1 MVCTALQAERVQTE
15 IITEEVL
22 WMLRKQKLLAIKKSH
37 AQYLPKSILKSALTF
52 VTRQLVCGVIMP
64 PKTSTSNS
72 SDDVTVDSKDDGEYF
87 GVVKNRAP
95 YWCF

>member
-37 AQYLPKSILKSALTF
+37 AQYLPKSILLKSASLLW
-52 VTRQLVCGVIMP
+52 R
-64 PKTSTSNS
+64 
-72 SDDVTVDSKDDGEYF
+72 DS
-87 GVVKNRAP
+87 
-95 YWCF
+95 